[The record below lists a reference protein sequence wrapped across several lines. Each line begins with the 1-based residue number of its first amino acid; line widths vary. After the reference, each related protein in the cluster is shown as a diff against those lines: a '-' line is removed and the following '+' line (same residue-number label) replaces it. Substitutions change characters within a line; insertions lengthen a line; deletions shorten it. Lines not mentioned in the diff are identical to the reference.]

1 MSYTVQSLTE
11 TGVETLNV
19 NLSDFHTTLINID
32 TALFKVIEKY
42 WSIAMKINTQVLLSK
57 Y

>member
-19 NLSDFHTTLINID
+19 NLTDFHITLINIG